1 MIVKVTRGGQVSGLM
16 AYLVGPG
23 SANEHESPHL
33 VAGSAGAMAWYSTN
47 ELSGQDAAAIGSHLD
62 KPRLVSGTAITAP
75 VKEFDEATNQMVPTG
90 TRKDAHVWHCSLSMP
105 PKDTS
110 GEVDREPLGDEL
122 WGQIAED
129 FAAEMGFTEASG
141 KSPCRW
147 VAVHHGSSKNGG
159 DHIHLAVNLVRED
172 GTKASTHYDYKRAS
186 QIVAKLEVKYGLEV
200 LEGRTAGRSSR
211 PESRAEVEQATR
223 TEKDRVAGGGTPRRV
238 DTYSAKVSR
247 KVRACAAASADEG
260 EFVRRCRR
268 EDLWVKPRFAA
279 GSQDVVTGYSV
290 AERPEHGQAATWRAA
305 GHLGRDLTL
314 PRLRDGWEDS
324 PAAATEAASEWNA
337 AWRGQPPVTRGGR
350 ESADIDPALWTR
362 YADEVKGL
370 AEQLRGVAADDH
382 STWAQVAH
390 ETSGAFAAWSLR
402 LEPDAPGPLA
412 ETSDMLAKSATLHRR
427 NVKPS
432 PVGKVSL
439 RGPAS
444 LLMAAA
450 VAGPGSRTGQALM
463 IRQLA
468 NMARA
473 LFLAQKDTQ
482 QARIATQLSKTIQGR
497 LREVAE
503 QLPTVDERGHQV
515 SGPQAAPRGP
525 GSPVPN
531 PVQTPTPA
539 PTPLFDPSRDSGI
552 ER

>member
-75 VKEFDEATNQMVPTG
+75 VKEFDEATNQMVSTG
-90 TRKDAHVWHCSLSMP
+90 MRKDAHVWHCSLSMP
-105 PKDTS
+105 PKDPT
-110 GEVDREPLGDEL
+110 GELDREPLGDEL

-129 FAAEMGFTEASG
+129 FVEEMGFTEVSG
-141 KSPCRW
+141 KSACRW

-223 TEKDRVAGGGTPRRV
+223 LEKDRVAGGGTPRRV

-324 PAAATEAASEWNA
+324 PAAATEAASEWKA

-370 AEQLRGVAADDH
+370 AELLRSVPADDH

-427 NVKPS
+427 NMKPS

-439 RGPAS
+439 RGPAT
-444 LLMAAA
+444 LLMAAT

-473 LFLAQKDTQ
+473 LFMAQKDTQ

-515 SGPQAAPRGP
+515 TGPQAPRGP

-531 PVQTPTPA
+531 PVQTPTTA